1 MPIAFSVFTPMQKLH
16 KVTACCL
23 LFIMLF
29 SCAGVLAQTKKKK
42 SRSVRDSLR
51 AAILSRDS
59 MMRSLKRSDTSVNNL
74 LQKVEYYTSSFNQIK
89 TNLAK
94 QLDTVDISTQLP
106 RYEKRIGLIKSLI
119 DNDKSST
126 LRYLYAIRDILTRS
140 DDQLDLWQEEL
151 ADINSKLI
159 QNQTDLNAISQ
170 DSVLKILPADS
181 SLATTF
187 LIQKIAI
194 DSKYHRL
201 DTVNKKLMVK
211 IGLLQN
217 RTSSVYISIL
227 DLKDQID
234 LKIRDFSIRALS
246 AEYSDIWDMKAD
258 EGSNFGEAFSKTVNM
273 NSKLFSF
280 FVGRDILIHL
290 SGLLVL
296 LGFLT
301 WVYASRNKIRK
312 TNEAYEN
319 VFSQASYVIHY
330 PLISSVIIAF
340 TLVPNFYDHPPV
352 VVLETF
358 FVVLITALLYLAR
371 KTCTKP
377 LFNYL
382 LLLFII
388 TNIYCVSNLFIQVTN
403 ADRIVILLL
412 GLASIFISVRL
423 LPAVRKSPGD
433 FLPHTGI
440 VLKFFILLQVISF
453 ICNVFGRFSM
463 AKIIGVTAVHNLWL
477 AMAMYYI
484 VQMIME
490 ALFLQLEASKNSS
503 NLSSYI
509 DFQLLKNK
517 FRSILTVL
525 TSVLWLVML
534 TQNLSIEDAVFTHI
548 EDFLTTNRSIG
559 GTNTQ
564 FTFQSVIIF
573 IAVIWLS
580 SITSKIISYLYD
592 VSARHKHDMDVLKKK
607 NRTSTLLIRIGVI
620 AIGFFLAVAASGV
633 PLDKI
638 TIIISAFGIGI
649 GFGLQNIVNNLVSG
663 LILAFEKPV
672 QVGDIIEVD
681 SRSGTILDIGIRAS
695 KIATSDGA
703 EVIIPNGDLISH
715 HVINWTLSNNN
726 RRVELIVGVAYGTN
740 IEKVKGLLNGVLNAH
755 NDIMTTPEPSVLLH
769 NLSESSVDFRVLF
782 WAADINTWLGLK
794 SSVLTD
800 IYDVFNNEG
809 IEIPFPQ
816 QDVHVLMPPDSQ
828 LTATQIKEKDQQ
840 VKKVKSTDTDDTK
853 SNPPDQDQ

>member
-1 MPIAFSVFTPMQKLH
+1 MYKIVKVAAFSF
-16 KVTACCL
+16 L
-23 LFIMLF
+23 LITFF
-29 SCAGVLAQTKKKK
+29 SCADVLAQTKKKK
-42 SRSVRDSLR
+42 ARSVRDSLR
-51 AAILSRDS
+51 ASILSRDS
-59 MMRSLKRSDTSVNNL
+59 MMRSLKRSDTSTNNL
-74 LQKVEYYTSSFNQIK
+74 LQKVEYYTSAFNQIK
-89 TNLAK
+89 TNLSK
-94 QLDTVDISTQLP
+94 QIDTVDISEQLP
-106 RYEKRIGLIKSLI
+106 RYEKRISLIKSLI

-140 DDQLDLWQEEL
+140 DDQLDLWQEQL
-151 ADINSKLI
+151 ADINSKLV

-234 LKIRDFSIRALS
+234 LKIRNFSIRALS
-246 AEYSDIWDMKAD
+246 AEYSNIWNMKAD
-258 EGSNFGEAFSKTVNM
+258 EGTDFTEALSKTATM
-273 NSKLFSF
+273 NSKLFNF
-280 FVGRDILIHL
+280 FIGRDILIHL
-290 SGLLVL
+290 SGLLIL
-296 LGFLT
+296 LGFVA
-301 WVYASRNKIRK
+301 WVYASRKKIRK
-312 TNEAYEN
+312 TNEAFDM
-319 VFSQASYVIHY
+319 VFSQANYVIRY
-330 PLISSVIIAF
+330 PFVSAVIIAF
-340 TLVPNFYDHPPV
+340 TLIPNFYDHPPV

-358 FVVLITALLYLAR
+358 FVILITALLYLTR
-371 KTCTKP
+371 KTCPKP

-388 TNIYCVSNLFIQVTN
+388 TNIYCLSNLFIQVTN
-403 ADRIVILLL
+403 ADRVAVLLL
-412 GLASIFISVRL
+412 GLASIFISLRF
-423 LPAVRKSPGD
+423 LPSVRKAPDD
-433 FLPHTGI
+433 FLPYTGV
-440 VLKFFILLQVISF
+440 VLKFFILLQTVSF
-453 ICNVFGRFSM
+453 ICNVFGRFSL

-484 VQMIME
+484 VQMVME
-490 ALFLQLEASKNSS
+490 ALFLQLEASKNSN
-503 NLSSYI
+503 NLTSYI

-517 FRSILTVL
+517 FRSVLVILTSL
-525 TSVLWLVML
+525 LWLVML
-534 TQNLSIEDAVFTHI
+534 TQNLSIEDVVFTHI
-548 EDFLTTNRSIG
+548 ETFLTTNRSIG

-580 SITSKIISYLYD
+580 SILSKVISYLYD
-592 VSARHKHDMDVLKKK
+592 VSAKHKHDMDMLKKK

-633 PLDKI
+633 PIDKI

-663 LILAFEKPV
+663 LILAFEKPI

-726 RRVELIVGVAYGTN
+726 RRVELIIGVAYGTS
-740 IEKVKGLLNGVLNAH
+740 IEKVKGLLNDVLKSH
-755 NDIMTTPEPSVLLH
+755 TDIMTTPEPSVLLH

-800 IYDVFNNEG
+800 IYDTFNKEG

-816 QDVHVLMPPDSQ
+816 QDVHVLLPPDGVTVNS
-828 LTATQIKEKDQQ
+828 TNE
-840 VKKVKSTDTDDTK
+840 KVKPAKNIKGTNANDTK
-853 SNPPDQDQ
+853 ADQSDQDQ

>member
-1 MPIAFSVFTPMQKLH
+1 MYKLFRVTAFS
-16 KVTACCL
+16 L
-23 LFIMLF
+23 LIITLF
-29 SCAGVLAQTKKKK
+29 SCAGAWAQTKKKK
-42 SRSVRDSLR
+42 SHSVRDSLR

-59 MMRSLKRSDTSVNNL
+59 MMRSLKRSDTSTNNL
-74 LQKVEYYTSSFNQIK
+74 LQKIEYYTSAFNQIK
-89 TNLAK
+89 TNLSK
-94 QLDTVDISTQLP
+94 QIDTIDLSAQLP
-106 RYEKRIGLIKSLI
+106 SYEKRIGLIKSLI
-119 DNDKSST
+119 DNDRSST
-126 LRYLYAIRDILTRS
+126 LRYLYTIRDVLTRS
-140 DDQLDLWQEEL
+140 DDQLDLWQDQL
-151 ADINSKLI
+151 ADINTKLA
-159 QNQTDLNAISQ
+159 QNQTDLNAISK

-217 RTSSVYISIL
+217 RTSGVYISVL

-246 AEYSDIWDMKAD
+246 AEYSDIWAMRAD
-258 EGSNFGEAFSKTVNM
+258 EGTGFKEAFSKTATM

-290 SGLLVL
+290 AGFLVL
-296 LGFLT
+296 LGF
-301 WVYASRNKIRK
+301 WFWIYSSRKKILK
-312 TNEAYEN
+312 TNDAAEN
-319 VFSQASYVIHY
+319 VFSQANYVTNY
-330 PLISSVIIAF
+330 PLTTSFIIAF
-340 TLVPNFYDHPPV
+340 TLIPNFYDHPPV

-358 FVVLITALLYLAR
+358 FVVLITTILYLSK
-371 KTCTKP
+371 KTCPKP

-382 LLLFII
+382 VLLFII
-388 TNIYCVSNLFIQVTN
+388 TNIYCISNLFIQETN
-403 ADRIVILLL
+403 ADRVAVLIL
-412 GLASIFISVRL
+412 GIASIYISVRL
-423 LPAVRKSPGD
+423 LPAVRRTPDD
-433 FLPHTGI
+433 FLPYTGLL
-440 VLKFFILLQVISF
+440 LKFFIVLQGVSL
-453 ICNVFGRFSM
+453 ICNVFGRFSLS
-463 AKIIGVTAVHNLWL
+463 KIIGVTAVHNLWL
-477 AMAMYYI
+477 AMAMYYV

-490 ALFLQLEASKNSS
+490 ALFLQLEASKNSN
-503 NLSSYI
+503 NLTSYI

-517 FRSILTVL
+517 FRSVLTVL
-525 TSVLWLVML
+525 ASLLWLVML

-548 EDFLTTNRSIG
+548 EDFLTANRSIG
-559 GTNTQ
+559 GTNTS

-573 IAVIWLS
+573 CAVIWLS
-580 SITSKIISYLYD
+580 SIFSKIISYLYD
-592 VSARHKHDMDVLKKK
+592 VSAKHAHDMDVLKKK
-607 NRTSTLLIRIGVI
+607 SRTSTLLIRIGVI
-620 AIGFFLAVAASGV
+620 AVGFFLAVAASGV

-663 LILAFEKPV
+663 LILAFEKPI

-726 RRVELIVGVAYGTN
+726 RRVELIVGVAYGTD
-740 IEKVKGLLNGVLNAH
+740 IERVKSLLNGVLSAH
-755 NDIMTTPEPSVLLH
+755 DDIMQTPAPSVLLH
-769 NLSESSVDFRVLF
+769 NLSQSTVDFRVLF
-782 WAADINTWLGLK
+782 WAADISTWLSLK

-800 IYDVFNNEG
+800 IYDTFNKEG

-816 QDVHVLMPPDSQ
+816 QDVHLLLPKDNIPVINLV
-828 LTATQIKEKDQQ
+828 KEKDTET
-840 VKKVKSTDTDDTK
+840 KKAKKEPKDDTK
-853 SNPPDQDQ
+853 SDQPDQDQ

>member
-1 MPIAFSVFTPMQKLH
+1 MHKLFRAAAYSLLILIVFSG
-16 KVTACCL
+16 AD
-23 LFIMLF
+23 
-29 SCAGVLAQTKKKK
+29 ALAQTKKKK

-59 MMRSLKRSDTSVNNL
+59 MMRSLKRSDTSTNNL
-74 LQKVEYYTSSFNQIK
+74 LQKVEYYTSAFNQIK
-89 TNLAK
+89 TNLSK
-94 QLDTVDISTQLP
+94 QIDTVGISTQLP
-106 RYEKRIGLIKSLI
+106 SYERRVTLIKPLI

-140 DDQLDLWQEEL
+140 VDQLDLWQDQL
-151 ADINSKLI
+151 ADINSKLV
-159 QNQTDLNAISQ
+159 QNQTDLNAISR

-194 DSKYHRL
+194 DSKYHKL
-201 DTVNKKLMVK
+201 DGINKKLMVK

-234 LKIRDFSIRALS
+234 FKIRDFSIRAFS
-246 AEYSDIWDMKAD
+246 AEYSNIWSMNAD
-258 EGSNFGEAFSKTVNM
+258 EGSDFKTALSATVAM
-273 NSKLFSF
+273 NTKLFSF
-280 FVGRDILIHL
+280 FVGRDVLIHL
-290 SGLLVL
+290 SGLVIL
-296 LGFLT
+296 LGFWF
-301 WVYASRNKIRK
+301 WVYTSRKKIIK
-312 TNEAYEN
+312 TNDAADN
-319 VFSQASYVIHY
+319 IFDQAKYVISY
-330 PLISSVIIAF
+330 PLVSSCILAF
-340 TLVPNFYDHPPV
+340 TLLPNFYDHPPV

-358 FVVLITALLYLAR
+358 FIILIVALLYLAK
-371 KTCTKP
+371 KTCSKP

-382 LLLFII
+382 LQLFII
-388 TNIYCVSNLFIQVTN
+388 TNIYCLSNLFIQVTN
-403 ADRIVILLL
+403 ADRVVVLIL
-412 GLASIFISVRL
+412 GIASVYFSIRYLA
-423 LPAVRKSPGD
+423 AVRQAPD
-433 FLPHTGI
+433 NHLPYTGL
-440 VLKFFILLQVISF
+440 VLKAFIFLETVSIL
-453 ICNVFGRFSM
+453 CNVFGRFSL
-463 AKIIGVTAVHNLWL
+463 AKIVGVTAIHSLWL

-484 VQMIME
+484 VNMLME
-490 ALFLQLEASKNSS
+490 ALFLQLEASKNSN
-503 NLSSYI
+503 NLTSYI
-509 DFQLLKNK
+509 DYQLLKNK
-517 FRSILTVL
+517 FRSVL
-525 TSVLWLVML
+525 AVLASLLWLVMF
-534 TQNLSIEDAVFTHI
+534 TQNMNIEDAVFTHI
-548 EDFLTTNRSIG
+548 EDFLTANRSIG

-580 SITSKIISYLYD
+580 SITSKIVSYLYD
-592 VSARHKHDMDVLKKK
+592 VSAKHKHDMDVLKKK

-633 PLDKI
+633 PIDKI

-663 LILAFEKPV
+663 LILAFEKPI

-726 RRVELIVGVAYGTN
+726 RRVELIIGAAYGVN
-740 IEKVKGLLNGVLNAH
+740 IEKVKTLLTNVLTSH
-755 NDIMTTPEPSVLLH
+755 DDIMQNPAPSVLLH

-782 WAADINTWLGLK
+782 WAADINTWTTLK
-794 SSVLTD
+794 GSVLTD
-800 IYDVFNNEG
+800 IYDAFNREG
-809 IEIPFPQ
+809 IEIPYPQ
-816 QDVHVLMPPDSQ
+816 QDVHLLLPPDSP
-828 LTATQIKEKDQQ
+828 LVKTPVKDKETKKAKTSSTEETKADQ
-840 VKKVKSTDTDDTK
+840 T
-853 SNPPDQDQ
+853 DQDQ